1 MESGCFVGG
10 DRLRPGTWRVQVSS
24 GLGTAGELFTEV
36 AEFGAEFGMA
46 GWIDGRWGGLLC
58 CVGGA
63 GLWRQAETDATDVE
77 IFLEVVELEKIG
89 EFKCSDI
96 AALMADFL
104 LQIGNDATEVVGSEA
119 RAEELVPESL
129 AIEAQAE
136 FLTGV
141 FAVKVVDPGHFLRP
155 VLRFRRA
162 LHEAGD
168 D

>member
-1 MESGCFVGG
+1 MKSGCFVGR
-10 DRLRPGTWRVQVSS
+10 DRLHPGTWRTQVSS
-24 GLGTAGELFTEV
+24 GLGTAGELFTEL
-36 AEFGAEFGMA
+36 AELRAEFGMA
-46 GWIDGRWGGLLC
+46 GGIDGRWGGLLC
-58 CVGGA
+58 CVGGT
-63 GLWRQAETDATDVE
+63 GLWRRVETNATDME
-77 IFLEVVELEKIG
+77 IFLEAVELEEVG
-89 EFKCSDI
+89 EFERSDV
-96 AALMADFL
+96 AVLMTDFL
-104 LQIGNDATEVVGSEA
+104 LQVGDDTTQIVCGEA
-119 RAEELVPESL
+119 RAEELVPETL